1 MALTIEPDNT
11 RKLPKRKKSFK
22 DLKKKILEDL
32 RNKKKKKRNRR
43 KELKI
48 SDANNIRKIKTQPGI
63 PEYIY
68 KLDPKRYGDEYRR
81 RKIV

>member
-1 MALTIEPDNT
+1 MARST
-11 RKLPKRKKSFK
+11 
-22 DLKKKILEDL
+22 
-32 RNKKKKKRNRR
+32 KKKKRKKDR
-43 KELKI
+43 LLI